1 MDKYENYNGIAED
14 PRTQE
19 EKDKDYIHE
28 ELFLGLPNPIW
39 EEREAKKFPIRNQD
53 GSGACVAFATA
64 KILGIDE
71 VYEGREYVEL
81 SPRSIYVLRANKAI
95 GNGMGMYLPNALD
108 IARLHGACLESD
120 VPSDNKG
127 ETAINV
133 TSDITPEMR
142 EKGKIYRTKG
152 QVQLPIDIDSIADIT
167 TKGKGVLLGFR
178 FDYDE
183 WTDRP
188 KVNPNSKQSCGHGV
202 AGVDNR
208 LIKGEKII
216 TMDDSWGPHYA
227 KFGQRDIDKDFLAKR
242 CFYAGYTIN
251 LDFAEDLTN
260 KPKCNF
266 KSSMRRGDR
275 NKNVVI
281 LQDILKY
288 EGLFPLNVD
297 STGFFGPTTQRG
309 VVKLQEK
316 YASEILTPVGLTKGT
331 GFVGA
336 STIKFL
342 NKKYANT

>member
-1 MDKYENYNGIAED
+1 MNKYENYNGVIED
-14 PRTQE
+14 TRSQE
-19 EKDKDYIHE
+19 EKDKDFIHE

-64 KILGIDE
+64 KLLGIDE
-71 VYEGREYVEL
+71 VYEGRPYVEL

-95 GNGMGMYLPNALD
+95 GDGMGMYLPNALD
-108 IARLHGACLESD
+108 IARLYGACLESD
-120 VPSDNKG
+120 VPSDDKG

-142 EKGKIYRTKG
+142 EKGKMYRTKG
-152 QVQLPIDIDSIADIT
+152 QVQLPIDIDYIADIT

-183 WTDRP
+183 WKDRP
-188 KVNPNSKQSCGHGV
+188 VVNPNSKQSCGHGV

-216 TMDDSWGPHYA
+216 TMDDSWGPHFA
-227 KFGQRDIDKDFLAKR
+227 KFGQRDIDKNFLINR
-242 CFYAGYTIN
+242 CFYAGYTLN
-251 LDFAEDLTN
+251 LIYEEEPVDIL

-266 KSSMRRGDR
+266 KFSMKRGDR
-275 NKNVVI
+275 NKDVVI

-288 EGLFPLNVD
+288 EGLFPKNVD
-297 STGFFGPTTQRG
+297 STGLFGPTTQRA
-309 VVKLQEK
+309 VIKLQEK
-316 YASEILTPVGLTKGT
+316 YASEILTPVGLKKGT
-331 GFVGA
+331 GFVG
-336 STIKFL
+336 SQTIKFL
-342 NKKYANT
+342 NKKYA